1 MLVRLRRVG
10 LIVGIGALGLLPLAA
25 WLAAEPFYVGLF
37 SRLMIVA
44 LAVLSL
50 DLILGY
56 GGMISFGHAAFLGV
70 GAYIVGILAFH
81 GVHSGWLQWPLAM
94 LTAALMALIVGAIS
108 LATRGVYFI
117 MITLAF
123 GQMLY
128 YAAQSLEKYGGD
140 DGMTLWRRSEFSGLL
155 DLANAYVFYYVV
167 LGILLGCLF
176 LSWRLVHSRF
186 GMVLQ
191 GIRDNERR
199 MQALGFPTY
208 RYKLTGF
215 AMAGGMAGLAGALL
229 ANQTEF
235 VSPSF
240 LHWSRS
246 GEMLFMV
253 TLGGMGTL
261 FGPVLGATAFLL
273 LEEIITSYT
282 AHWKIIFG
290 PVLVLFVLCGR
301 RGVYGLLGGGK
312 TADEHSC

>member
-1 MLVRLRRVG
+1 MSAVVVRRHRVG
-10 LIVGIGALGLLPLAA
+10 LMVGIGTLGLLPLAA
-25 WLAAEPFYVGLF
+25 WVLAEPFYIGLF
-37 SRLMIVA
+37 SRIMIFA

-70 GAYIVGILAFH
+70 GAYVVGILAFH

-94 LTAALMALIVGAIS
+94 LVAALMALIVGAIS
-108 LATRGVYFI
+108 LATSGVYFI

-123 GQMLY
+123 SQMLY
-128 YAAQSLEKYGGD
+128 FATQSLEKYGGD
-140 DGMTLWRRSEFSGLL
+140 DGMTLWSRSQFSGLL
-155 DLANAYVFYYVV
+155 HLSNTYVFYYVV
-167 LGILLGCLF
+167 LGLLLACLY

-215 AMAGGMAGLAGALL
+215 VMAGAIAGLAGALL
-229 ANQTEF
+229 ANQAEF

-261 FGPVLGATAFLL
+261 FGPILGATVFLL
-273 LEEIITSYT
+273 LEEVISSYT
-282 AHWKIIFG
+282 THWKIIFG
-290 PVLVLFVLCGR
+290 PLLVLFVLFVR
-301 RGVYGLLGGGK
+301 RGLYGMLGDG
-312 TADEHSC
+312 TRP

>member
-1 MLVRLRRVG
+1 MIRRRLG
-10 LIVGIGALGLLPLAA
+10 LIIGLGSLGLLPLAA
-25 WLAAEPFYVGLF
+25 WWVAEPFYVGLF
-37 SRLMIVA
+37 SRIMIFA

-56 GGMISFGHAAFLGV
+56 GGMMSFGHAAFLGV
-70 GAYIVGILAFH
+70 GAYVVGILAFH
-81 GVHSGWLQWPLAM
+81 GMQSGWLQWPLAI
-94 LTAALMALIVGAIS
+94 LTAAGVALVVGAIS
-108 LATRGVYFI
+108 LATSGVYFI

-123 GQMLY
+123 SQMLY
-128 YAAQSLEKYGGD
+128 FATQSLEKYGGD
-140 DGMTLWRRSEFSGLL
+140 DGLTLWSRSEFSGLL
-155 DLANAYVFYYVV
+155 VLSNAYVFYYVV
-167 LGILLGCLF
+167 FGVLLGCLY

-199 MQALGFPTY
+199 MLALGFPTY

-215 AMAGGMAGLAGALL
+215 VIAGGIAGLAGALL

-261 FGPVLGATAFLL
+261 FGPLLGAAAFLL
-273 LEEIITSYT
+273 LEECISSYT
-282 AHWKIIFG
+282 AHWKIFFG
-290 PVLVLFVLCGR
+290 PLLVLFVLFVR
-301 RGVYGLLGGGK
+301 RGLYGMIARLSLPGR
-312 TADEHSC
+312 D

>member
-1 MLVRLRRVG
+1 VIRRRLG
-10 LIVGIGALGLLPLAA
+10 LIIGLGSLGLLPLAA
-25 WLAAEPFYVGLF
+25 WWVAEPFYVGLF
-37 SRLMIVA
+37 SRIMIFA

-56 GGMISFGHAAFLGV
+56 GGMMSFGHAAFLGV
-70 GAYIVGILAFH
+70 GAYVVGILAFH
-81 GVHSGWLQWPLAM
+81 GMQSGWLQWPLAI
-94 LTAALMALIVGAIS
+94 LTAAGVALVVGAIS
-108 LATRGVYFI
+108 LATSGVYFI

-123 GQMLY
+123 SQMLY
-128 YAAQSLEKYGGD
+128 FATQSLEKYGGD
-140 DGMTLWRRSEFSGLL
+140 DGLTLWSRSEFSGLL
-155 DLANAYVFYYVV
+155 VLSNAYVFYYVV
-167 LGILLGCLF
+167 FGVLLGCLY

-199 MQALGFPTY
+199 MLALGFPTY

-215 AMAGGMAGLAGALL
+215 VIAGGIAGLAGALL

-261 FGPVLGATAFLL
+261 FGPLLGAAAFLL
-273 LEEIITSYT
+273 LEECISSYT
-282 AHWKIIFG
+282 AHWKIFFG
-290 PVLVLFVLCGR
+290 PLLVLFVLFVR
-301 RGVYGLLGGGK
+301 RGLYGMIARLSLPGR
-312 TADEHSC
+312 D

>member
-1 MLVRLRRVG
+1 M
-10 LIVGIGALGLLPLAA
+10 VGIGVLGLLPLAA
-25 WLAAEPFYVGLF
+25 WVLAEPFYVGLF
-37 SRLMIVA
+37 SRMMIFA

-70 GAYIVGILAFH
+70 GAYVVGILAFH

-94 LTAALMALIVGAIS
+94 LVAALMALVVGAIS
-108 LATRGVYFI
+108 LATSGVYFI

-128 YAAQSLEKYGGD
+128 FAAQSLEKYGGD
-140 DGMTLWRRSEFSGLL
+140 DGMTLWSRSQFSGLL
-155 DLANAYVFYYVV
+155 YLSNTYVFYYVV
-167 LGILLGCLF
+167 LGLLLACLY

-215 AMAGGMAGLAGALL
+215 VMAGAIAGLAGALL
-229 ANQTEF
+229 ANQAEF

-253 TLGGMGTL
+253 TLGGIGTL
-261 FGPVLGATAFLL
+261 FGPILGATVFLL
-273 LEEIITSYT
+273 LEEVISSYT
-282 AHWKIIFG
+282 THWKIIFG
-290 PVLVLFVLCGR
+290 PLLVLFVLFVR
-301 RGVYGLLGGGK
+301 RGLYGILGGG
-312 TADEHSC
+312 TRP

>member
-1 MLVRLRRVG
+1 MSASPVLQQRLG
-10 LIVGIGALGLLPLAA
+10 LILGLGGVGLLPLAA
-25 WLAAEPFYVGLF
+25 WWMAEPFYIGLF
-37 SRLMIVA
+37 SRIMIFA

-70 GAYIVGILAFH
+70 GAYVVGILAFH
-81 GVHSGWLQWPLAM
+81 GLNSGWLQWPLAI
-94 LTAALMALIVGAIS
+94 LTAAGVALIVGAIS
-108 LATRGVYFI
+108 LATSGVYFI

-123 GQMLY
+123 SQMLY
-128 YAAQSLEKYGGD
+128 FAAQSLEKYGGD
-140 DGMTLWRRSEFSGLL
+140 DGMTLWSRSEFGGLL
-155 DLANAYVFYYVV
+155 ALSNAYVFYYVV
-167 LGILLGCLF
+167 LGILLGCLY

-191 GIRDNERR
+191 GIRENEAR

-215 AMAGGMAGLAGALL
+215 VIAGGIAGLAGALL
-229 ANQTEF
+229 ANQAEF
-235 VSPSF
+235 VSPSY

-261 FGPVLGATAFLL
+261 FGPLLGTTAFLL
-273 LEEIITSYT
+273 LEEVISSYT
-282 AHWKIIFG
+282 AHWKIFFG
-290 PVLVLFVLCGR
+290 PLLVVFVLFMR
-301 RGVYGLLGGGK
+301 RGLYGMLGRGQ
-312 TADEHSC
+312 TRS

>member
-1 MLVRLRRVG
+1 
-10 LIVGIGALGLLPLAA
+10 
-25 WLAAEPFYVGLF
+25 
-37 SRLMIVA
+37 
-44 LAVLSL
+44 
-50 DLILGY
+50 
-56 GGMISFGHAAFLGV
+56 
-70 GAYIVGILAFH
+70 
-81 GVHSGWLQWPLAM
+81 
-94 LTAALMALIVGAIS
+94 
-108 LATRGVYFI
+108 

-128 YAAQSLEKYGGD
+128 FATQSLEKYGGD
-140 DGMTLWRRSEFSGLL
+140 DGMTLWSRSQFSGLL
-155 DLANAYVFYYVV
+155 PLSNTYVFYYVV
-167 LGILLGCLF
+167 LGLLLTCLY

-215 AMAGGMAGLAGALL
+215 VMAGAIAGLAGALL
-229 ANQTEF
+229 ANQAEF

-253 TLGGMGTL
+253 TLGGIGTL
-261 FGPVLGATAFLL
+261 FGPILGATVFLL
-273 LEEIITSYT
+273 LEEVISSYT

-290 PVLVLFVLCGR
+290 PFLVLFVLFVR
-301 RGVYGLLGGGK
+301 RGLYGILSGK
-312 TADEHSC
+312 AKP